1 MMCRIYTHS
10 GNTVVTKNV
19 LVSSSPYGHWV
30 SIIIRPCC
38 SSYYTKSNFSRSKGL
53 LTKIFTGTTM
63 SVKKCTSWR
72 LLLCN
77 TLNRLKDLSSISW
90 MYIVWHISDWSKY
103 FYKTRVQVLSF
114 SFIVYIFVKM
124 SSIQLIINVVN
135 KPINENLF
143 QITFMVEIIVVTTIF
158 QEM

>member
-1 MMCRIYTHS
+1 MSSVWRFQNEWINARLHPQPWCFDDGIALNSRKCVLPAVATTLRTTMMCRIYTHS

-77 TLNRLKDLSSISW
+77 TLNRLKDLSSIS
-90 MYIVWHISDWSKY
+90 
-103 FYKTRVQVLSF
+103 
-114 SFIVYIFVKM
+114 
-124 SSIQLIINVVN
+124 
-135 KPINENLF
+135 
-143 QITFMVEIIVVTTIF
+143 
-158 QEM
+158 